1 MVAWILYIC
10 IGVIG
15 GFAAGFFVSR
25 LIDENK
31 KKCEKLENQL
41 NDAKSE
47 MTSYKQNVTDHFVKT
62 SNLINN
68 MTDSY
73 RAIYDH
79 MSDGAKSL
87 CSESMIDSP
96 AAQYQLDIP
105 KAKLI
110 ETEPDADADIKDE
123 SQPAEKP
130 QDTSLKT
137 STADSSETHKPESEP
152 DTTTVSA
159 QQNTATDNAS
169 PQETTDAAPQETTD
183 ASPEI
188 KTSEEPATLEPIIEE
203 PVLYEKIKK
212 QDSNIVH

>member
-1 MVAWILYIC
+1 MVAWVLYVC

-15 GFAAGFFVSR
+15 GFAAGFYFSR
-25 LIDENK
+25 LNDENK
-31 KKCEKLENQL
+31 KKCEALENKL
-41 NDAKSE
+41 NDAQSE
-47 MTSYKQNVTDHFVKT
+47 MTGYKQNVTDHFVKT

-110 ETEPDADADIKDE
+110 ETELDADADIKDE

-130 QDTSLKT
+130 QDTSQKT
-137 STADSSETHKPESEP
+137 SAADRREAHKPESDP
-152 DTTTVSA
+152 DAIIMTEQKNTTA
-159 QQNTATDNAS
+159 NNT
-169 PQETTDAAPQETTD
+169 PQAATD

-188 KTSEEPATLEPIIEE
+188 ETKIENIEEPAIEE
-203 PVLYEKIKK
+203 PVLYEKNKTR
-212 QDSNIVH
+212 DSNIRH

>member
-1 MVAWILYIC
+1 MVAWILYVC

-15 GFAAGFFVSR
+15 GFAAGFYISR
-25 LIDENK
+25 LNDENK
-31 KKCEKLENQL
+31 KKCEELENKL
-41 NDAKSE
+41 TDAQSE

-79 MSDGAKSL
+79 MSDGANSL

-105 KAKLI
+105 RAKLI
-110 ETEPDADADIKDE
+110 ETELEADADIKDE
-123 SQPAEKP
+123 SLPAEKP

-137 STADSSETHKPESEP
+137 STTDSSETHKS

-159 QQNTATDNAS
+159 QQNTTTDNATDN
-169 PQETTDAAPQETTD
+169 AAPQETTD

-188 KTSEEPATLEPIIEE
+188 KTSEEPATLEPAIELTTEE
-203 PVLYEKIKK
+203 PVLYEKNKN

>member
-15 GFAAGFFVSR
+15 GFAAGFYVSR

-41 NDAKSE
+41 NDAKNE

-62 SNLINN
+62 SNLVNN

-87 CSESMIDSP
+87 CSKSMIDSP

-110 ETEPDADADIKDE
+110 ETELDADADIKDE
-123 SQPAEKP
+123 SQPAGKP
-130 QDTSLKT
+130 QDSSLKT
-137 STADSSETHKPESEP
+137 STADSRAAHEPESNIDSTAMAE
-152 DTTTVSA
+152 
-159 QQNTATDNAS
+159 QQNATTENTLQEATD
-169 PQETTDAAPQETTD
+169 T
-183 ASPEI
+183 SPEI
-188 KTSEEPATLEPIIEE
+188 KTSEEPPTIEPAIELTTELTPEE
-203 PVLYEKIKK
+203 PVLYEKNKN